1 MTLAEDLRDAVLK
14 AAIHGKL
21 SEQFLTDTPVGDTIP
36 HLKRLAVADDLYSDI
51 PETWMQITI
60 SNLSHGIDAGK
71 SPDCARIPVTGKE
84 WGVITTTAIQ
94 WGAFDQA
101 QNKRLPDGFAILD
114 KWIIREGDV
123 LITRA
128 GPMKRTGVACVVKD
142 IDKNLILSDKTLR
155 LRTDCINK
163 DFLVICLQ
171 SPETRRQVFG
181 IMNGMD
187 KQQVN
192 ISQKN
197 IAKVVIPVPPIEE
210 QCRIVNR
217 VGQLMAQIDEYEK
230 MESELTSLK
239 EAFPSDMR
247 TAILQAAMQGKL
259 TAQLET
265 DGSVEELLSH
275 IQLEKDAMI
284 KAGKLKKSKKSAPIL
299 GDTPFEIPDN
309 WRWVTLPV
317 IAESSLGKT
326 LNKATDKGEEKP
338 YLCSINVYASGINL
352 DVVKT
357 ARFSVFDMEKYR
369 LKKNDLLIC
378 EGGDAGR
385 SCVWNNS
392 EEMYYQNAL
401 HRVRFFGGNNP
412 YFYHYV
418 MLLYKSNGVIA
429 DHRKGETIQHLVQS
443 KLYSMP
449 LPLPPIEEQQR
460 IVERLDALLPLCDE
474 LLSDT

>member
-1 MTLAEDLRDAVLK
+1 M
-14 AAIHGKL
+14 
-21 SEQFLTDTPVGDTIP
+21 S
-36 HLKRLAVADDLYSDI
+36 
-51 PETWMQITI
+51 
-60 SNLSHGIDAGK
+60 
-71 SPDCARIPVTGKE
+71 
-84 WGVITTTAIQ
+84 
-94 WGAFDQA
+94 
-101 QNKRLPDGFAILD
+101 
-114 KWIIREGDV
+114 
-123 LITRA
+123 
-128 GPMKRTGVACVVKD
+128 
-142 IDKNLILSDKTLR
+142 
-155 LRTDCINK
+155 
-163 DFLVICLQ
+163 
-171 SPETRRQVFG
+171 
-181 IMNGMD
+181 
-187 KQQVN
+187 
-192 ISQKN
+192 N
-197 IAKVVIPVPPIEE
+197 IASIAK
-210 QCRIVNR
+210 
-217 VGQLMAQIDEYEK
+217 QLG
-230 MESELTSLK
+230 ELNSR
-239 EAFPSDMR
+239 FPDNMR
-247 TAILQAAMQGKL
+247 TSILQAAMQGKL
-259 TAQLET
+259 TTQLET
-265 DGSVEELLSH
+265 DGSVEELLSR

-284 KAGKLKKSKKSAPIL
+284 KAGKLKKSKKFVPIL
-299 GDTPFEIPDN
+299 SDTPFEIPDN
-309 WRWVTLPV
+309 WRWVALPV

-357 ARFSVFDMEKYR
+357 ARFSAFDMEKYR

-418 MLLYKSNGVIA
+418 MLLYKSNGIIA

-449 LPLPPIEEQQR
+449 LPLPPVEEQQR